1 MANFPFPVD
10 PILSAVAISYRNK
23 RLIADLV
30 LPRISVGGVKFKYL
44 KHSLEEGF
52 TVPDTNVGRKSRP
65 NEVSFTATEV
75 TDSTLDHGLED
86 PIPSVDINNAPPNFR
101 PIDHSVMMI
110 SGLIDLEREVRTAGV
125 VFNAGTY
132 PAGKKVALSGAGQWT
147 HADSTPID
155 NIAAGIDA
163 LLFRPNTMVIGR
175 SAFRVLSQHPHIL
188 KAVHRNEGDSGI
200 ARVNEIAQLFELDQ
214 VLVGEGW
221 VNVAKK
227 GQTIDLQRVWG
238 GHCALLYLDPMA
250 SSPEGMPTFGFT
262 AQYMTRVAGTRID
275 PDIGLRGGTRV
286 RVGESVKEVIAA
298 SDMGYFLQNAVA

>member
-10 PILSAVAISYRNK
+10 PTMTAIAIAYRNK

-44 KHSLEEGF
+44 KHTLDEGF
-52 TVPDTNVGRKSRP
+52 TIPDTNIGRKSRP
-65 NEVSFTATEV
+65 NEVSFTATEETGATV
-75 TDSTLDHGLED
+75 DHGLED
-86 PIPSVDINNAPPNFR
+86 PIPSVDIANAPPNFR
-101 PIDHSVMMI
+101 PVDHSVMMI
-110 SGLIDLEREVRTAGV
+110 SGLIDLEREVRVAGT
-125 VFNAGTY
+125 VFNAATY
-132 PAGKKVALSGAGQWT
+132 QTGKKVTLSGSGQWS

-155 NIAAGIDA
+155 DIAAGVDA

-175 SAFRVLSQHPHIL
+175 SGFRTLSQHPHIL

-200 ARVNEIAQLFELDQ
+200 ARAAQIAELFELDQ

-227 GQTIDLQRVWG
+227 GQPIDLQRVWG
-238 GHCALLYLDPMA
+238 DHCALLYLDPMA
-250 SSPEGMPTFGFT
+250 SSAEGMPTFGFT
-262 AQYMTRVAGTRID
+262 AQYMTRVAGSRED

-298 SDMGYFLQNAVA
+298 PDMGYFLQDVV